1 MEGYE
6 SPITQIIDKVV
17 QESVMQDE
25 ANLMFTVRQTIGYA
39 VDKEELI
46 KALQYDRRQY
56 EKGYEDGR
64 KSVGKCSECKH
75 FEYNSVAMV
84 DGIPLIVA
92 HEICKKWGDGCKT
105 KEDGYCFMFEKKEQE

>member
-1 MEGYE
+1 MYE
-6 SPITQIIDKVV
+6 SPIEVIYKDLQMQIKEQFENQVYEAV
-17 QESVMQDE
+17 QQCEVH
-25 ANLMFTVRQTIGYA
+25 

-56 EKGYEDGR
+56 EKGYEDGL

-75 FEYNSVAMV
+75 FEYDSVAMV

-105 KEDGYCFMFEKKEQE
+105 KEDGYCFMFERKEKE